1 MAEERDPNQNE
12 EVKIDELD
20 DQDLEDASGGTSGFS
35 TLQPAEGGSNSGCNC
50 GCS

>member
-20 DQDLEDASGGTSGFS
+20 EKDLEDASGGGGFN
-35 TLQPAEGGSNSGCNC
+35 LDQPVEGGSNSGCNC